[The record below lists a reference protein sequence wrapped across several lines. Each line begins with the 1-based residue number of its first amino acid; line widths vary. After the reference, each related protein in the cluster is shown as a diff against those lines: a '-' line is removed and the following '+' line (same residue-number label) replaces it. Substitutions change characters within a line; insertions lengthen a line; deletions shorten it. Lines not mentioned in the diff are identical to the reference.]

1 MRKAIRSWKTAAWW
15 VSPLRTSWLRKG
27 VEGQSDRETR
37 LVEPSGGLK
46 IHTWPSGSAGADV
59 CGAGFGPAV
68 LHDLG
73 AAIVEHEQ
81 VLVGLDQI
89 DGSAG
94 QEPGDVEAG

>member
-1 MRKAIRSWKTAAWW
+1 MHVIRRCDWSRSGFVGDVGRKT
-15 VSPLRTSWLRKG
+15 
-27 VEGQSDRETR
+27 RET
-37 LVEPSGGLK
+37 
-46 IHTWPSGSAGADV
+46 
-59 CGAGFGPAV
+59 

-89 DGSAG
+89 DGLAG

>member
-1 MRKAIRSWKTAAWW
+1 VMSQDIGDTSTSERFR
-15 VSPLRTSWLRKG
+15 VSS
-27 VEGQSDRETR
+27 
-37 LVEPSGGLK
+37 
-46 IHTWPSGSAGADV
+46 SGSAGADV

-89 DGSAG
+89 DGLAG

>member
-1 MRKAIRSWKTAAWW
+1 MR
-15 VSPLRTSWLRKG
+15 
-27 VEGQSDRETR
+27 
-37 LVEPSGGLK
+37 
-46 IHTWPSGSAGADV
+46 
-59 CGAGFGPAV
+59 AGFGPAV

-89 DGSAG
+89 DGLAG